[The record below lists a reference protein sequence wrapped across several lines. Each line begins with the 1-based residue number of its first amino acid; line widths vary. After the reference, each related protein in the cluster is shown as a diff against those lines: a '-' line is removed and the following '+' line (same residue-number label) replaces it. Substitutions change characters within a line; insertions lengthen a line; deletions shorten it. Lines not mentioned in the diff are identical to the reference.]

1 MALQAPKSATE
12 YRDVI
17 GSMLEETD
25 RLTRL
30 VDTLLTLSR
39 ADTGHIHVERTDISL
54 LGLAQEAS
62 SLVEVLAEEKQQRIL
77 VEGEPA
83 LIVSGDR
90 LILRQALVNLIDNA
104 IKYSPDGAEIVV
116 RVGAGKDSQ
125 SIVEV
130 VDRGPGVPH
139 EHQSKIFDRFY
150 RVDSARSREWG
161 GAGLGLAIVRWAVE
175 IHGGQVSFESVE
187 GQGSTFRVA
196 LPSTTTLQKTGHEEV
211 SI

>member
-1 MALQAPKSATE
+1 M
-12 YRDVI
+12 
-17 GSMLEETD
+17 
-25 RLTRL
+25 
-30 VDTLLTLSR
+30 
-39 ADTGHIHVERTDISL
+39 
-54 LGLAQEAS
+54 
-62 SLVEVLAEEKQQRIL
+62 
-77 VEGEPA
+77 
-83 LIVSGDR
+83 
-90 LILRQALVNLIDNA
+90 ILRQALVNLIDNA
-104 IKYSPDGAEIVV
+104 IKYSPAGAEIVV

-130 VDRGPGVPH
+130 VDQGPGVPQ

-196 LPSTTTLQKTGHEEV
+196 LPSSTTPVKNGSEEV
-211 SI
+211 ST